1 MHVYFVLTFIN
12 TTNTIISHI
21 MKKIYLSFLASV
33 CALSSVLAQSTIGSV
48 DMPRLLNG
56 YEAYQSA
63 KEKYQGA
70 IAPAEEELKNT
81 QAALVEMQT
90 KGQELEAK
98 VANPA
103 LSEDAIASAKE
114 ELAKLTAEFRAR
126 GAQFQQF
133 QQQAQMLRNQS
144 RQKILLPLELKA
156 RRACMTV
163 AEDKGIDILLES
175 AQVSIKESED
185 SSFDVF
191 RGTVIYA
198 SEDADV
204 TDAVIALLNSE
215 AVE

>member
-1 MHVYFVLTFIN
+1 
-12 TTNTIISHI
+12 
-21 MKKIYLSFLASV
+21 MKKISLALLASIFAV
-33 CALSSVLAQSTIGSV
+33 TALVAQTNVGSV
-48 DMPRLLNG
+48 DMPKLLNG

-70 IAPAEEELKNT
+70 IAPAEEELKNA
-81 QAALVEMQT
+81 QAALKEMQE

-103 LSEDAIASAKE
+103 LSEDAIATAKE

-133 QQQAQMLRNQS
+133 QQQAQVLRNQS

-156 RRACMTV
+156 RQACMTV
-163 AEDKGIDILLES
+163 AKDKGIDLLLES
-175 AQVSIKESED
+175 SEVTVKESEE
-185 SSFDVF
+185 SSFTVF

-198 SEDADV
+198 SESVDV
-204 TDAVIALLNSE
+204 TDAVIALLNAE
-215 AVE
+215 AAE